1 MRPLG
6 IMCRS
11 PPAPTTT
18 TAVSTTT
25 RKNET
30 VTSVDQTRQGVDV
43 TMVPAPK
50 MDDVLDNSVRFSQP
64 PRTIPQVHF
73 NPLVSPTGLS
83 HAMPRPKSPR
93 HPGRKCFST
102 GPGLL
107 SAQHFHNTASEKQ
120 QVPAVPVTE
129 EKLQH
134 EHEEQ
139 QQQQYPRNSRTRS
152 RDRIGKFQEVPQ
164 RLQPCTTQ
172 SARQSS
178 REFARRV
185 KPVAQ
190 DSFRGCVRE
199 SIYVGRRMTECLAFT
214 SDIYQQEC
222 SNNHR
227 HRGDDAMFFASAE
240 AKNFARRAESSSL
253 EDPSDN
259 SMARSESDDYVTRP
273 RASSVRKGR
282 TPSRNEP
289 ATPTKD
295 NYSNRKSKSAGGYR
309 KSKSPG
315 KAVPSE
321 RDYGYPSERAERKSS
336 PTPNNKAPIGK
347 RRVSPIESDYE
358 SSASPSRSRRSPT
371 RESRELAP
379 SESDYVHLCEVTEST
394 FTTPSRES
402 KSPIPLG
409 ISPIQ
414 RNESDR
420 TPWAVEAD
428 KDESPYRS
436 NKGIRYPEAPKIM
449 DDSFTTDPPTPDR
462 DHLRRPRGAYDQDD
476 SMELLKPPLLMR
488 QPGTKYTDMRDLRMC
503 MFVQDE
509 NNEKVVPEARFS
521 RTLEQLEIQDGSIKK
536 LETEL
541 RESKNVLDRTRHEL
555 TLTRKASAQQKQVG
569 TATAEKLYGDRV
581 DIEEKLR
588 REMRENDK
596 LLEQISGLRNEK
608 ARLTTTLEDGSV
620 GQVEVT
626 RPPDQ
631 SMGPTVPPS
640 PSPSDEQNPVCPA
653 TEEGLQ
659 ESADRSMYFSSL
671 VISLR
676 AEIVELKCELAE
688 ARAAQLAAK
697 QSQKEIED
705 GNIHVRAEG
714 EKLREQVKQLK
725 QEIEVMDQQASQ
737 KKREGELEIQQL
749 QAQLKCLQEKLVMTV
764 QDVLRRSDEHQTT
777 EKVLNETQ
785 DEATELR
792 QQVASLIS
800 KVERLEVKSDSRN
813 KVSVE
818 EAKKLQGETSTLKEK
833 LSKSHREIIDQAA
846 EHLKERQRME
856 EVLWQSQQEAH
867 ALQSKVI
874 TLDDQVAAAEDE
886 VKQLRMIKQEDD
898 KASCA
903 TDASRSSQI
912 VRYMNRRMAGADS
925 SVMEMF
931 RGERHLSGTK

>member
-1 MRPLG
+1 
-6 IMCRS
+6 
-11 PPAPTTT
+11 
-18 TAVSTTT
+18 
-25 RKNET
+25 
-30 VTSVDQTRQGVDV
+30 
-43 TMVPAPK
+43 MVPAPQ
-50 MDDVLDNSVRFSQP
+50 MNDEGLDHNFPYSQP
-64 PRTIPQVHF
+64 RTSLHAHVI
-73 NPLVSPTGLS
+73 PLVSPTGLS
-83 HAMPRPKSPR
+83 HSMPRPKSPR
-93 HPGRKCFST
+93 YPDRKGFST

-107 SAQHFHNTASEKQ
+107 SAQYFHNTASENQ
-120 QVPAVPVTE
+120 QVPPVLVTE
-129 EKLQH
+129 ERMQH
-134 EHEEQ
+134 EHEQ
-139 QQQQYPRNSRTRS
+139 QQGQQYPRNSRTRS
-152 RDRIGKFQEVPQ
+152 RDRIGRFQEGCNVETPE
-164 RLQPCTTQ
+164 RMETCTTQ
-172 SARQSS
+172 SARQS

-227 HRGDDAMFFASAE
+227 HRGDDSMFFASDE
-240 AKNFARRAESSSL
+240 AKNFARRAESVSL
-253 EDPSDN
+253 DDPDDN
-259 SMARSESDDYVTRP
+259 SMALTESDGTPTRP
-273 RASSVRKGR
+273 IASSARKGR
-282 TPSRNEP
+282 SPSRNGT
-289 ATPTKD
+289 ATPKKD
-295 NYSNRKSKSAGGYR
+295 NSSYR
-309 KSKSPG
+309 KSKSPSG
-315 KAVPSE
+315 YRNSKSPGE
-321 RDYGYPSERAERKSS
+321 RDYGYPSESAERKSS
-336 PTPNNKAPIGK
+336 PIPKNNAQ
-347 RRVSPIESDYE
+347 RRVSLIESDYE
-358 SSASPSRSRRSPT
+358 ISASPSRNRRSPT

-379 SESDYVHLCEVTEST
+379 SESDFGQPSEVTEST
-394 FTTPSRES
+394 LFTFTPPRKS
-402 KSPIPLG
+402 KSPIPMKK
-409 ISPIQ
+409 SPSQ
-414 RNESDR
+414 RNEPVR
-420 TPWAVEAD
+420 TPRAVEAD
-428 KDESPYRS
+428 EDAPYRS

-449 DDSFTTDPPTPDR
+449 DSSFTTDPPTPER
-462 DHLRRPRGAYDQDD
+462 DHLRRPRGAYDVDD
-476 SMELLKPPLLMR
+476 SFELSEQPLLTMR
-488 QPGTKYTDMRDLRMC
+488 QPGTEYTDMRDLRMC

-541 RESKNVLDRTRHEL
+541 RESKNALDRSRHEL

-569 TATAEKLYGDRV
+569 TATAEKLFGDRV

-596 LLEQISGLRNEK
+596 LLEQISGLQDEK
-608 ARLTTTLEDGSV
+608 ARLTTSLEVGSV

-626 RPPDQ
+626 RLPDE
-631 SMGPTVPPS
+631 SMVPTLS
-640 PSPSDEQNPVCPA
+640 TSPSDEQNPQCPV

-688 ARAAQLAAK
+688 AEAAQLATK
-697 QSQKEIED
+697 QSEREIED
-705 GNIHVRAEG
+705 GNVHVRAEG
-714 EKLREQVKQLK
+714 EKLKEQVEQLK
-725 QEIEVMDQQASQ
+725 QEIEVMEQQASQ

-749 QAQLKCLQEKLVMTV
+749 QAQLKWMQEKLVTTA
-764 QDVLRRSDEHQTT
+764 QDVLSRCEEHQTI

-785 DEATELR
+785 DEATKLR

-800 KVERLEVKSDSRN
+800 KVESLEVQSDSRN

-818 EAKKLQGETSTLKEK
+818 EAKKIQGETSALKEK

-856 EVLWQSQQEAH
+856 EALWQSQQEAH
-867 ALQSKVI
+867 ALQSKVV

-886 VKQLRMIKQEDD
+886 TRQLRMLMEEDD
-898 KASCA
+898 KASRA

-912 VRYMNRRMAGADS
+912 VRYMNRKMASADS

-931 RGERHLSGTK
+931 RSRDVSVVPDSRYHTN